1 MRNDPAGDAVWL
13 RAAPAFGSVGEYPDQ
28 PRHQQRENHRIR
40 RVPEASQPAPAGHG
54 RSVQASADPARG
66 EDRRADLQRRL
77 PEHVYHGDRS
87 DREARGAGSVS
98 RERRDPDRH
107 YTDGRYPLLPC
118 ELGQDTARARL
129 QAEAHSGRRCERSVR
144 RLQGGQASE
153 QHGRHLLLQR
163 PAPEIPQGR
172 MTGRPIAVVTGGAGF
187 IGSHMV
193 DVLVERGFSVR
204 AIDNLDGGREENL
217 APHRNN
223 PDLVLEKRDIRGCS
237 PDDRL
242 FRGARYVFH
251 FAGIGDIVPSIE
263 RPLEYMSA
271 NVQGTAHILEC
282 ARHARVEKFVYAA
295 SSSCYGLASVPTRE
309 DHPIEPRYPYAL
321 SKYLGEQ
328 AALHW
333 HLVYKLPVNSIRIFN
348 AFGTRSRTSG
358 AYGAVFG
365 VFLRQKL
372 AGKPFTVVGDG
383 TQTRDFL
390 YVTDVAAAFL
400 RAAESD
406 HTGEVWNL
414 GAGNPQSV
422 NRLVE
427 LLGGD
432 VAYLP
437 KRPGEPDCTWADISL
452 ITRELGWVARISFE
466 QGVKRV
472 LADIAYW
479 RDAPLWDPESI
490 TEATKIWFTH
500 LGLEK

>member
-1 MRNDPAGDAVWL
+1 
-13 RAAPAFGSVGEYPDQ
+13 
-28 PRHQQRENHRIR
+28 
-40 RVPEASQPAPAGHG
+40 
-54 RSVQASADPARG
+54 
-66 EDRRADLQRRL
+66 
-77 PEHVYHGDRS
+77 
-87 DREARGAGSVS
+87 
-98 RERRDPDRH
+98 
-107 YTDGRYPLLPC
+107 
-118 ELGQDTARARL
+118 
-129 QAEAHSGRRCERSVR
+129 
-144 RLQGGQASE
+144 
-153 QHGRHLLLQR
+153 
-163 PAPEIPQGR
+163 

-204 AIDNLDGGREENL
+204 AIDNLAGGREENL

-223 PDLVLEKRDIRGCS
+223 PDLVLEKRDIRSCS

-271 NVQGTAHILEC
+271 NVQGTVHMLEC

-333 HLVYKLPVNSIRIFN
+333 HRVYKLPVNSIRIFN
-348 AFGTRSRTSG
+348 AYGTRSRTSG

-372 AGKPFTVVGDG
+372 AGRPYTVVGDG
-383 TQTRDFL
+383 SQTRDFT
-390 YVTDVAAAFL
+390 YVTDVAHAFL
-400 RAAESD
+400 AAAE
-406 HTGEVWNL
+406 TPRVGRVYNL
-414 GAGNPQSV
+414 GAGKPQSV

-427 LLGGD
+427 LLGGEKIRI
-432 VAYLP
+432 P
-437 KRPGEPDCTWADISL
+437 KRPGEPDCTWADISR
-452 ITRELGWVARISFE
+452 ITSELDWRPQVSFE
-466 QGVKRV
+466 EGVGKI
-472 LADIAYW
+472 LADIDYW
-479 RDAPLWDPESI
+479 RSAPLWDPDSI
-490 TEATKIWFTH
+490 DKATKTWFQY
-500 LGLEK
+500 LSPER